1 MIPLFKVAMNPTA
14 DKAVGKVLS
23 SGFIGQ
29 GEVVEKFE
37 LDLKICFNNPHIVT
51 VNSGTSALTLALRI
65 IKDKHPEK
73 KYIISTPLTCTA
85 TNWAI
90 LAAGF
95 EIIWADIEPKHFKHL
110 PFVGC

>member
-37 LDLKICFNNPHIVT
+37 LDLKICFNNPSHCNGQLWNVCFNLG
-51 VNSGTSALTLALRI
+51 V
-65 IKDKHPEK
+65 KD
-73 KYIISTPLTCTA
+73 Y
-85 TNWAI
+85 
-90 LAAGF
+90 
-95 EIIWADIEPKHFKHL
+95 
-110 PFVGC
+110 

>member
-73 KYIISTPLTCTA
+73 
-85 TNWAI
+85 
-90 LAAGF
+90 
-95 EIIWADIEPKHFKHL
+95 EIHYFN
-110 PFVGC
+110 PFDLHGDQLGNFSGWL

>member
-51 VNSGTSALTLALRI
+51 VNSGNVCLNLGV
-65 IKDKHPEK
+65 KD
-73 KYIISTPLTCTA
+73 Y
-85 TNWAI
+85 
-90 LAAGF
+90 
-95 EIIWADIEPKHFKHL
+95 
-110 PFVGC
+110 